1 MEGKRIKWGNIIIF
15 LLIIA
20 AGIAAFNYKG
30 NGSKGGFLEFFSSDD
45 KEKQKQK
52 DIIDDDDTR
61 NNGSKGDGK
70 DFGSSNSD
78 FVMGLDSWIGGTP
91 ILIGLSREYNRDYSL
106 SMDVEYIPF
115 DNDRIKAL
123 SDGKIQATEMSLPAF
138 MKFQEEYPDAC
149 VIVGIT
155 DFSRGAD
162 GIIAKAEVKD
172 LNDIEGRKV
181 SYVGDGT
188 GKFILNK
195 FLRLVG
201 LRYQDIEPIERE
213 DMSEVIADLESGYAD
228 VIVSWSPD
236 MNIAVNEINAAKPGS
251 VKVLI
256 TTKEV
261 PDLVP
266 TMLVV
271 NNNYV
276 KNNPEKVESF
286 LKTWYAASKYII
298 EKPDK
303 AYEKLAELMTE
314 KGEYGEVTRKD
325 VEESFKDIK
334 LMALND
340 TLGYFGVNGNTNKL
354 DGIINDTIETW
365 KRYGDLNMD
374 FKLSQE
380 IAYKGYLENINN
392 SSEIKELL
400 VDAVDSGT
408 SGSAGQTEEPK
419 KEFKEQDEKSIE
431 QNTERV
437 AKVDIPS
444 VYYDSG
450 KATVKAESIAVLE
463 EVRNI
468 LSQFPEYYL
477 IIDAH
482 TDSVGSNE
490 NNLQLSKDR
499 AAEVKKYLVQKG
511 VDEKRIIARGWGE
524 DKPIIANEATEEDKA
539 KNRRT
544 EFILTREIG

>member
-30 NGSKGGFLEFFSSDD
+30 NGSNGGFFGFFSNND
-45 KEKQKQK
+45 KEKQK
-52 DIIDDDDTR
+52 DPLDSGDSTP
-61 NNGSKGDGK
+61 NNGSKGNGNN
-70 DFGSSNSD
+70 FGSSNSD

-123 SDGKIQATEMSLPAF
+123 SDGKIHATEMSLPAF
-138 MKFQEEYPDAC
+138 MKFQEEYPDAG

-162 GIIAKAEVKD
+162 GIVAKADVKD
-172 LNDIEGRKV
+172 LNDIEDRKV

-213 DMSEVIADLESGYAD
+213 EMSEVIDDLKSGNAD

-236 MNIAVNEINAAKPGS
+236 MNIAVNEINAARPGS

-266 TMLVV
+266 TMLVA
-271 NNNYV
+271 NKNYMQ
-276 KNNPEKVESF
+276 KNPEKVESF
-286 LKTWYAASKYII
+286 IKTWYAASKYII

-303 AYEKLAELMTE
+303 AYEKLAELMSE
-314 KGEYGEVTRKD
+314 NGEYGEVTKQD
-325 VEESFKDIK
+325 VEASFKDIK

-340 TLGYFGVNGNTNKL
+340 TLGYFGISGNDNKL
-354 DGIINDTIETW
+354 DGIINDTVETW

-400 VDAVDSGT
+400 VGAVDSGV
-408 SGSAGQTEEPK
+408 SGSEGQTEEPK
-419 KEFKEQDEKSIE
+419 KEFKQQDEQSIE

-450 KATVKAESIAVLE
+450 KAAVKAESIAVLE
-463 EVRNI
+463 EVRGI
-468 LSQFPEYYL
+468 LAQFPEYYL

-482 TDSVGSNE
+482 TDSVGGNE

-511 VDEKRIIARGWGE
+511 VDEKRIISRGWGE
-524 DKPIIANEATEEDKA
+524 DKPIVANETTEEDKA

>member
-1 MEGKRIKWGNIIIF
+1 MEGKRIKWGNIIIL

-20 AGIAAFNYKG
+20 AGIAAFSYKG
-30 NGSKGGFLEFFSSDD
+30 NGKRDDFFSNGDRDRQEDVNGGD
-45 KEKQKQK
+45 KSQ
-52 DIIDDDDTR
+52 
-61 NNGSKGDGK
+61 NNDSRGNDY
-70 DFGSSNSD
+70 GSSNSE
-78 FVMGLDSWIGGTP
+78 FIMGLDSWIGGTP
-91 ILIGLSREYNRDYSL
+91 ILIALSREYNRDYSL

-123 SDGKIQATEMSLPAF
+123 REGKIQATEMSLPAF
-138 MKFQEEYPDAC
+138 MKFQEEYPEAG

-162 GIIAKAEVKD
+162 GIIAKSEVKD

-181 SYVGDGT
+181 SFVGDGT

-213 DMSEVIADLESGYAD
+213 EMMDVINDLKSGYAD

-236 MNIAVNEINAAKPGS
+236 MNIAVNEINAVNPGS

-261 PDLVP
+261 PELVP
-266 TMLVV
+266 TLLVV
-271 NNNYV
+271 NKKFSQIY
-276 KNNPEKVESF
+276 PDKVESF

-303 AYEKLAELMTE
+303 AYQKLAELMTE
-314 KGEYGEVTRKD
+314 KGEYGEVSKQD
-325 VEESFKDIK
+325 VEASFKDIK
-334 LMALND
+334 LMSLND
-340 TLGYFGVNGNTNKL
+340 TLGYFGLKGNENKL
-354 DGIINDTIETW
+354 EGIIDDTVETW
-365 KRYGDLNMD
+365 KRYGDLDMK
-374 FKLSQE
+374 FKLSQTL
-380 IAYKGYLENINN
+380 AYKEYLENINN
-392 SSEIKELL
+392 SSEVNELL
-400 VDAVDSGT
+400 VSTIDSDT
-408 SGSAGQTEEPK
+408 SGQTEEPK

-450 KATVKAESIAVLE
+450 KATVKTESIAVLE
-463 EVRNI
+463 EVRDI

-524 DKPIIANEATEEDKA
+524 DKPIVANETTEEDRA

-544 EFILTREIG
+544 EFILTRAIG